1 MPSEVLK
8 KPLFSVFVGPVDCAA
23 ATDADTMH
31 RRTTLSV
38 TVVFLF
44 IVRIRLKAILRIIP
58 LLLDHPSW
66 FAHLG
71 PSVAK
76 PCRTATFSRDTVPRF
91 RTYRASSLLRQ
102 NRRGACARAFRR
114 ARGSVR
120 RTPEDKRKAR
130 ELRRPWCPRAEES
143 A

>member
-8 KPLFSVFVGPVDCAA
+8 KPLFFVFAGPVDCAA
-23 ATDADTMH
+23 ATDADTMQ

-38 TVVFLF
+38 TAVFLF
-44 IVRIRLKAILRIIP
+44 IVRIRLKEILRMIP
-58 LLLDHPSW
+58 LLLDPILVPPSW
-66 FAHLG
+66 T
-71 PSVAK
+71 PSAN
-76 PCRTATFSRDTVPRF
+76 PRRTATFSRDTVLRF
-91 RTYRASSLLRQ
+91 RTYRASSLLPR

-120 RTPEDKRKAR
+120 RMPEDKRKAR
-130 ELRRPWCPRAEES
+130 ELRRSWCPRAEES